1 MALPSS
7 GPLSLSQVN
16 TELDLTPK
24 SQINLNSAIV
34 RALFE
39 RPSGTISFS
48 NGYGKASAFVA
59 TITTNQSNLNL
70 RSWALA
76 NGWNG
81 TSVATIT
88 VAPGVYIWSN
98 NTSIPALTID
108 GSWAGGLELV
118 NNGFIIGMGGAGGY
132 GLQNGFAGGSAIS
145 LGISTSIRNNNYIAG
160 GGGGGGGGSNS
171 GNPGNSGGGGG
182 AGGGNGGNSTNGG
195 NPGSSGGTGSTG
207 TNIAGGGGGG
217 RILPGT
223 GGAGPLQGL
232 GANSIGGGGGG
243 AGGGGGV
250 VSFGVGTFCQF
261 GPQFGF
267 IISGGGGGGGWGAS
281 GGLSGTDAGCV
292 AFDPSNAGGS
302 GGGSNS
308 AGGDAPWRSF
318 NSRSGGTGGR
328 AVQLNGHSVTWLATG
343 TRWGAIS

>member
-39 RPSGTISFS
+39 RPSGVISMS
-48 NGYGKASAFVA
+48 HGYGKASAFTA
-59 TITTNQSNLNL
+59 TISSNQLNLNL

-81 TSVATIT
+81 TSAATIT
-88 VAPGVYIWSN
+88 VASGVYIWSN
-98 NTSIPALTID
+98 STATAGMTID

-118 NNGFIIGMGGAGGY
+118 NNGFIIGMGGNGGS
-132 GLQNGFAGGSAIS
+132 LEQNGSPGGSAVS
-145 LGISTSIRNNNYIAG
+145 LGLSVSIRNNNYIAG
-160 GGGGGGGGSNS
+160 GGGGGASI
-171 GNPGNSGGGGG
+171 GGGG
-182 AGGGNGGNSTNGG
+182 AGGGSGSAGSGGSGGGPGSAGTSATTSSNCNGVPALGGCTPTAGSNGGGAGG
-195 NPGSSGGTGSTG
+195 GGGSIALCCRPDLGCQQQTGSIG
-207 TNIAGGGGGG
+207 RASGGGG

-223 GGAGPLQGL
+223 GGVGH
-232 GANSIGGGGGG
+232 SCGG
-243 AGGGGGV
+243 AGGGSNSNGGN
-250 VSFGVGTFCQF
+250 STWGSYT
-261 GPQFGF
+261 
-267 IISGGGGGGGWGAS
+267 GGGGGGWGAS
-281 GGLSGTDAGCV
+281 GGNT
-292 AFDPSNAGGS
+292 
-302 GGGSNS
+302 S
-308 AGGDAPWRSF
+308 AP
-318 NSRSGGTGGR
+318 SRSGGAGGR